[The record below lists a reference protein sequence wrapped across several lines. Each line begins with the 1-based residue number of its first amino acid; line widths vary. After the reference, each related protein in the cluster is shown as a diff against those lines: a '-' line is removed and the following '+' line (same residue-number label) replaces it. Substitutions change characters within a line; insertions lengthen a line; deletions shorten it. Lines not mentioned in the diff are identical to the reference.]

1 MHRMAYRERKDIGA
15 VIHAHPPHATAFA
28 AASASLD
35 ELMLPEMLVLLGP
48 VALVPYAT
56 PGTEQLAEHLKLYL
70 QNHDGF
76 LLENHGAL
84 TVGSDL
90 REAALRMELV
100 EHNAQITMLVRQIG
114 KPFVL
119 SPSELDSLMAIRQK
133 MFQKNTLFT

>member
-1 MHRMAYRERKDIGA
+1 
-15 VIHAHPPHATAFA
+15 
-28 AASASLD
+28 
-35 ELMLPEMLVLLGP
+35 MLPEMLVLLGP

-56 PGTEQLAEHLKLYL
+56 PGTEQLAEQLKLYL
-70 QNHDGF
+70 QDHDGF

-119 SPSELDSLMAIRQK
+119 SPERDGVPDGDPSKDESRGTNFSLDSAGQHQPGLITPETWETRAFLPEVLSQSSR
-133 MFQKNTLFT
+133 LRW

>member
-1 MHRMAYRERKDIGA
+1 
-15 VIHAHPPHATAFA
+15 
-28 AASASLD
+28 
-35 ELMLPEMLVLLGP
+35 MLPEMLVLLGP

-56 PGTEQLAEHLKLYL
+56 PGTEQLAEQLKLYIE
-70 QNHDGF
+70 NHDGF

-90 REAALRMELV
+90 REAAMRMELV

-119 SPSELDSLMAIRQK
+119 SSSEMESLMAVRQR
-133 MFQKNTLFT
+133 MNQRTTLFA